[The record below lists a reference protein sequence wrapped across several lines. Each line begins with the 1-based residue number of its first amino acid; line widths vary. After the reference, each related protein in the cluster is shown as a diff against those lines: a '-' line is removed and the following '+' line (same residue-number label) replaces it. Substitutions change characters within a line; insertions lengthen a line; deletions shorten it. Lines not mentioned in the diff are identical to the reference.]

1 MPGWCIPFAVLA
13 GYAALGV
20 LLHSHHFGEGLK
32 AEDSHWIRG
41 DYFGT
46 PLRLTQHLL
55 LHRICFPLFAD
66 SLNAYYVLTLGL
78 HVINAGLVC
87 TLYGVL
93 ARGLR
98 GARPRLGGLLAGLL
112 FLCYD
117 SNNLSYVSAISYQ
130 LVVLFLLCGTWCM
143 LSYLERGR
151 RWTWA
156 GALVAY
162 GLALLTNVYALAFPL
177 IWIALEVAWRKGAGN
192 QPRGSPLQRY
202 ALMLVP
208 LGLLL
213 LVHGAFLWGYDGLLA
228 VRADPWWRTAAQL
241 PVYVMHAAASFFA
254 GLFGL
259 DLEST
264 MPSWLAAAPV
274 LGLTAWGAW
283 QVLGKKQNVGLPAV
297 GALLVVLWSGLVFFQ
312 ALAAQDGFSGDWR
325 HYYNAA
331 GMALAVAWLV
341 IWLLNR
347 ATAAL
352 GSGRGR
358 AVELAAVVLVMLAVV
373 AGNPGTRRW
382 WDAAGD
388 EARAPH
394 GRQAQECSTLVRLE
408 QQEAATLLS
417 PGADLRCRDLRG
429 LDLARASLAGADLRG
444 TSLALC
450 NLARARLARARLSSA
465 YLLWAHLDDADMSG
479 AGLHGANLF
488 GASLRSA
495 RLSGARLSS
504 ARLVGAR
511 LQGAVMTGAE
521 MRDADLSGARLAGA
535 DLSDAD
541 LSRAMLIKSDLKKS
555 SLGRANLTR
564 ANLMQAD
571 LRGSRLD
578 GAVLLGADLQ
588 GAVICQ
594 RYRGVLKGYRGTPS
608 WVRCP
613 R

>member
-66 SLNAYYVLTLGL
+66 SLNTYYVLTLGL

-130 LVVLFLLCGTWCM
+130 LVVLFLLCGTWCV

-156 GALVAY
+156 GAVVAY

-177 IWIALEVAWRKGAGN
+177 IWIVLEVAWRKGAGN
-192 QPRGSPLQRY
+192 QLRGSPLQRY

-213 LVHGAFLWGYDGLLA
+213 LVHGAFLWGYDGLMA

-274 LGLTAWGAW
+274 LGLTAWGVW
-283 QVLGKKQNVGLPAV
+283 QVLGKKQKVGLPAV

-312 ALAAQDGFSGDWR
+312 ALAARDGFSGDWR
-325 HYYNAA
+325 YYYNAA
-331 GMALAVAWLV
+331 GMALAVAWLLM
-341 IWLLNR
+341 WSLTR
-347 ATAAL
+347 ATAAM

-358 AVELAAVVLVMLAVV
+358 AVESAAAAVVMAALLAV
-373 AGNPGTRRW
+373 NPGARRW
-382 WDAAGD
+382 WTAAD
-388 EARAPH
+388 DDARAPH
-394 GRQAQECSTLVRLE
+394 GRQADECAALTRLE
-408 QQEAATLLS
+408 QRQAAALAA
-417 PGADLRCRDLRG
+417 PGVDLRCRDLRG

-444 TSLALC
+444 SSLALC
-450 NLARARLARARLSSA
+450 NLASGRLARARLSGA
-465 YLLWAHLDDADMSG
+465 HLLWANLDGADLSG
-479 AGLHGANLF
+479 AGLEDADLF
-488 GASLRSA
+488 GASLRRA
-495 RLSGARLSS
+495 RLSGARLPS

-511 LQGAVMTGAE
+511 LQGAVLTGAV
-521 MRDADLSGARLAGA
+521 MLDADLSGARLAGA
-535 DLSDAD
+535 DLSGAD
-541 LSRAMLIKSDLKKS
+541 ISRALLIKSDLKNC
-555 SLGRANLTR
+555 SLSRTVLRKVNL
-564 ANLMQAD
+564 LQAD
-571 LRGSRLD
+571 LRGARLD
-578 GAVLLGADLQ
+578 GAILDGADLN
-588 GAVICQ
+588 GAMICEHH
-594 RYRGVLKGYRGTPS
+594 RGILKGYGGTPS
-608 WVRCP
+608 WVRCS